1 MKVTPIISA
10 DVEEYPELRRLL
22 NMTLRPVVDIMGAH
36 AISSIR
42 RIHKTGVFD
51 HPYDK
56 DLVVPLGIPGVPES
70 VRASQYTV
78 GKALLDYLSA
88 IGVAGLTIEAGQDDL
103 QGLVELWQPRT
114 AEAPQASCRA
124 PSPAA
129 AQDSNTAEPEKAAG
143 DEPAP
148 SADTA
153 ETKNKEEHEDGEQ

>member
-10 DVEEYPELRRLL
+10 DVEEYPELRKLL
-22 NMTLRPVVDIMGAH
+22 NMVLRPVVDIMGAH

-56 DLVVPLGIPGVPES
+56 DLVVPLALPGVPES

-88 IGVAGLTIEAGQDDL
+88 IGVSGLTIEAGQDDL
-103 QGLVELWQPRT
+103 RGLVELWQPQAERAPKSCQAPRP
-114 AEAPQASCRA
+114 AEAK
-124 PSPAA
+124 
-129 AQDSNTAEPEKAAG
+129 DSNSVGTDKPESN
-143 DEPAP
+143 EPAP
-148 SADTA
+148 ATDTA
-153 ETKNKEEHEDGEQ
+153 ETKDKEDNGDGRQ